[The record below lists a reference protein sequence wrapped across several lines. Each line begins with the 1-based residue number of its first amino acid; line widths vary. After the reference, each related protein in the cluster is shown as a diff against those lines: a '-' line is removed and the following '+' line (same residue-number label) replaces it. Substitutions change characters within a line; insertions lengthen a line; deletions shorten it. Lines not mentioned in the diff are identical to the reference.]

1 MNTEVRSLVVS
12 YRVAQVVRWTGGKPP
27 VTPPKQPNTAHSAT
41 ASFDELRDHAG
52 YSVVARGLPRK
63 YNSHGADPGCADV
76 SPVRA
81 LRVYAV
87 GFLSRS
93 VGHALFDA
101 GDLRGSL

>member
-41 ASFDELRDHAG
+41 ALLDELCDHAG
-52 YSVVARGLPRK
+52 YNVVARGLARK